1 MIQRPALVAASS
13 VRRPMQP
20 LGRRQVSMTLS
31 NGTRLYFARNDDE
44 PAVYEPASRL
54 PLLGVSM
61 TTLLHRARTAARAP
75 LRRGGI
81 PAAAAAPK
89 LTDLWV
95 DRHAPT
101 RFLHLL
107 SDERTHRLVVRALR
121 AWDPHVFGR
130 PAPEM
135 LSATATAAAT
145 TTTTKPATDLRP
157 DERQRVL
164 LLSGP
169 PGIGKTTMAHILA
182 RHVGYQPLEINGSD
196 ERCNLVEQIRSMES
210 QSVLS
215 TTTAAHNAKPH
226 LMIVDEC
233 DGMDPRGTAALLQLI
248 RAPAPSTGA
257 KKQPYLR
264 RPLLFI
270 CNQPYAPAVRPLLPY
285 CRHFCVQAPT
295 TSRLVARLQ
304 AILQAEQFSIPAQ
317 ALHPLVTQAN
327 GDIRSCLNTLQF
339 ASVRAKQQ
347 NGQGC
352 RIELGPAL
360 ASVLQGDSGKDARY
374 DLVGTLQ
381 TVFRK
386 DRRASAMRILDAVEV
401 RTNGTSIHQD
411 LIVPYTLSSTCLDV
425 RRAWE
430 TPHDYSM
437 LSLSMFPVFPL
448 LTRPWTVAPPPRNGC
463 PAPTSIAVTIVPTA
477 RSDIAWSNGM
487 FPPRPPWYMYSVA
500 WSSRRI

>member
-1 MIQRPALVAASS
+1 
-13 VRRPMQP
+13 
-20 LGRRQVSMTLS
+20 MTLS
-31 NGTRLYFARNDDE
+31 NGTRLYFSAHDNE

-54 PLLGVSM
+54 PLLRVSM
-61 TTLLHRARTAARAP
+61 TTLLHRARTAARVP

-81 PAAAAAPK
+81 PAAAAAAPN
-89 LTDLWV
+89 LDLWV

-130 PAPEM
+130 PAPF
-135 LSATATAAAT
+135 LSAPVAAT
-145 TTTTKPATDLRP
+145 TTTTTTQPASDLRP

-215 TTTAAHNAKPH
+215 TSAHNAKPH

-248 RAPAPSTGA
+248 RAPAPSSGA

-264 RPLLFI
+264 RPLFFI

-347 NGQGC
+347 NGQSR

-401 RTNGTSIHQD
+401 RTKGTSIHRAPM
-411 LIVPYTLSSTCLDV
+411 IPHAFCST
-425 RRAWE
+425 
-430 TPHDYSM
+430 
-437 LSLSMFPVFPL
+437 
-448 LTRPWTVAPPPRNGC
+448 
-463 PAPTSIAVTIVPTA
+463 
-477 RSDIAWSNGM
+477 
-487 FPPRPPWYMYSVA
+487 
-500 WSSRRI
+500 